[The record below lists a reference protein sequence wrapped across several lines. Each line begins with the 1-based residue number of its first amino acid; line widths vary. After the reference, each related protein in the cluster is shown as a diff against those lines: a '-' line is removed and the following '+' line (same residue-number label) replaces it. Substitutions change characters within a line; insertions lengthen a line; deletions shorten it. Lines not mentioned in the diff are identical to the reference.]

1 MRVHGFL
8 RFDRM
13 YANACLSDCIVRE
26 IVWLWWAGC
35 MSTTLST
42 ASIMYVDHDNVFK
55 QHNATPVAIK
65 VNRRFNGEVR
75 KSFRCT
81 ILL

>member
-1 MRVHGFL
+1 
-8 RFDRM
+8 
-13 YANACLSDCIVRE
+13 
-26 IVWLWWAGC
+26 

-55 QHNATPVAIK
+55 QHNATPVTIK

-81 ILL
+81 IPFEKCICTVKKGPSFAQLQK